1 MQPGGSRVVDKSCA
15 SGESSKERDIYW
27 SLRSPDNG
35 DPISDQRFYADAIN
49 LDLKICAWQN
59 YKVRLCLVAKGV
71 WHQPDD
77 IICAQVWGDGRQSA
91 CQPYFSRK
99 FYKVAMRKGLAWY
112 LPLLPETCKLARI
125 AFILLPSLR
134 RKIWLSFL
142 SIFIINLALNCFQ
155 HWFGLLE

>member
-1 MQPGGSRVVDKSCA
+1 MQPGGSRVVDKS
-15 SGESSKERDIYW
+15 KERDISW

-49 LDLKICAWQN
+49 LDLKIWQN
-59 YKVRLCLVAKGV
+59 YKVRLCLVAKCV

-77 IICAQVWGDGRQSA
+77 IICAQVWGDGQSA

-134 RKIWLSFL
+134 RKIWSSFL